1 MLIKEK
7 FGKLVLNLDFNG
19 DIDKA
24 LIQRCVDKGLFDGN
38 FLQKSIDMEMVTLG
52 RRIMTRAEVN
62 KT

>member
-1 MLIKEK
+1 MSLKEQ
-7 FGKLVLNLDFNG
+7 FGKLMFQANFDDDV
-19 DIDKA
+19 DKA